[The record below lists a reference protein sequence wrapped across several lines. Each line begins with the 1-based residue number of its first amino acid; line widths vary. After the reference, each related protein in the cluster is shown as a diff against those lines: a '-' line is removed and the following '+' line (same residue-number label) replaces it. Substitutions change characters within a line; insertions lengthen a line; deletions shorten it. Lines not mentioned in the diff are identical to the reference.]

1 MYLIRNILIPV
12 GAPRQVLEAA
22 AKRTGIP
29 VDAIDHWQV
38 IRKSIDARKKNRV
51 CFNYSV
57 RISTTSQVKTDHDI
71 QPWRPVEKPP
81 LPANVCSS
89 DHPFIIGCGPAGL
102 FAALALV
109 QQGFQPWLFDRGEPI
124 EVRTK
129 KVQDFWQTGTLDEES
144 NVQFGEGGAGAF
156 SDGKLTARSRDFF
169 AEKVYNHL
177 VEFGADPAILYEALP
192 HLGTDGLQSIVS
204 SLRDYLIHAGCAFHW
219 NAHLRHIRIEAGKI
233 TQVQINHDLYHPES
247 VILAIGNS
255 ARDTFQM
262 LATEIEMEAKP
273 FAVGVR
279 IEHPQNFIDR
289 SMYGS
294 STDLAITGPATY
306 RLTSRT
312 SQGSVYSFCMCPGGK
327 VIAGSS
333 EKNTVVTNGMSYLA
347 RGGKWANSAIVTAIG
362 PKEFGPGLFSGMQL
376 QQKIERAAFSP
387 DHPYAA
393 PIQKAGDFMKH
404 TAGNVPKGATYRPK
418 VYARDIHEILPTT
431 VNSALEQGLSYF
443 DKRIPGFISQGHI
456 IAPET
461 RTSSPVRI
469 LRNRETFHSL
479 TATNLIPIGEGA
491 GYAGGIIS
499 SAADGYKIGS
509 SFCKP
514 TPNQLPAS
522 MLQNH

>member
-1 MYLIRNILIPV
+1 M
-12 GAPRQVLEAA
+12 
-22 AKRTGIP
+22 
-29 VDAIDHWQV
+29 
-38 IRKSIDARKKNRV
+38 

-129 KVQDFWQTGTLDEES
+129 RCRISGKRGPWTKKATCNSAKVAPELFRWQAHCPEQRL
-144 NVQFGEGGAGAF
+144 
-156 SDGKLTARSRDFF
+156 F

-204 SLRDYLIHAGCAFHW
+204 SLRDYLIQAGCAFHW

-233 TQVQINHDLYHPES
+233 TEVQINHDLYHPES

-387 DHPYAA
+387 TILTPL
-393 PIQKAGDFMKH
+393 PSRKL
-404 TAGNVPKGATYRPK
+404 AT
-418 VYARDIHEILPTT
+418 L
-431 VNSALEQGLSYF
+431 
-443 DKRIPGFISQGHI
+443 
-456 IAPET
+456 
-461 RTSSPVRI
+461 
-469 LRNRETFHSL
+469 
-479 TATNLIPIGEGA
+479 
-491 GYAGGIIS
+491 
-499 SAADGYKIGS
+499 
-509 SFCKP
+509 
-514 TPNQLPAS
+514 
-522 MLQNH
+522 